1 MHQNSIRVSL
11 GRATCILSYYFF
23 YHYSSGFSMSH
34 HLDGWPLEERIVAE
48 SYRDFM
54 SQKHRGTGSSRT
66 PLDRPLLR
74 NGAPLSEGARVP
86 TN

>member
-1 MHQNSIRVSL
+1 
-11 GRATCILSYYFF
+11 
-23 YHYSSGFSMSH
+23 MSH
-34 HLDGWPLEERIVAE
+34 HLDGWPLEERIGAE

-66 PLDRPLLR
+66 PLDRPLLC